1 MGPSLRW
8 VLQDSGAFPDLPEVD
23 QLTPEQVA
31 LGGGVDAATYLVR
44 CPHRDVVVKLKGNG
58 LEAEARALRA
68 WRPYTTRVH
77 AHHRQRHGRLR
88 TGVACVEAP
97 AIYAGPVA
105 ASRPCQPAIH
115 QPAQCRPHGRF
126 PSAHPEDLRS
136 GLPVARL
143 LGDWVRFGDGEL
155 VGGPRRPSGR
165 SPSGWCQWSKAPNTL
180 GGSEASYEVSSGTRP
195 ADSLERNCD

>member
-68 WRPYTTRVH
+68 WGPYTTACTH
-77 AHHRQRHGRLR
+77 T
-88 TGVACVEAP
+88 TGNAMAACGP
-97 AIYAGPVA
+97 AWRA
-105 ASRPCQPAIH
+105 
-115 QPAQCRPHGRF
+115 
-126 PSAHPEDLRS
+126 
-136 GLPVARL
+136 
-143 LGDWVRFGDGEL
+143 WK
-155 VGGPRRPSGR
+155 RRPSTRVQWLLAVRANRR
-165 SPSGWCQWSKAPNTL
+165 STSPPNAGLMVDFPQPTL
-180 GGSEASYEVSSGTRP
+180 RICGQAS
-195 ADSLERNCD
+195 L